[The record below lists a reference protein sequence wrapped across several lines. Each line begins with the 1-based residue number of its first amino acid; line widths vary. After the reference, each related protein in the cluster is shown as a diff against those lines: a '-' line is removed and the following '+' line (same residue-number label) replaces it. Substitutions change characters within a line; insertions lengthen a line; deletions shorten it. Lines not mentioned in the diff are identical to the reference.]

1 MEAEAEAEAA
11 KVALKSNASASQET
25 TRKAKAQVDIAGHSI
40 SGKRIKTDFLSLL
53 HFCFI
58 AIFFLFR
65 FIAFSP
71 SMLFFFSPWRLPFP
85 LSNSFFYIF
94 FFFLPLYRFLFLS
107 FLSPFIFYLSHFLSL
122 AFIGIYCLFA
132 VICLPFYPS
141 IRREKS

>member
-58 AIFFLFR
+58 TIFFLFR

-71 SMLFFFSPWRLPFP
+71 SMLFFFSPWRLPF
-85 LSNSFFYIF
+85 LSNPFFYLF
-94 FFFLPLYRFLFLS
+94 FFFSLYIFSFS
-107 FLSPFIFYLSHFLSL
+107 FFLSPFIFYLSHFLSL
-122 AFIGIYCLFA
+122 AFIGIYCLFP
-132 VICLPFYPS
+132 VIYLPFYPS